1 MIKAIK
7 KLLKPDK
14 TLEKLKHENRSA
26 QRRLETM
33 SAELEAKI
41 KTIEELNARL
51 TALNDQL
58 AEEIAE
64 KEKAFA
70 RLRLIVDELSVKIYN
85 INEEHSL
92 TISEKDKMISQLRTD
107 VDDLNGQLERLKRL
121 HPSLTD

>member
-14 TLEKLKHENRSA
+14 TLEKLKHENKAA

-58 AEEIAE
+58 STEIAE
-64 KEKAFA
+64 KEQAFK
-70 RLRLIVDELSVKIYN
+70 RLRLIVDELSVKIYD
-85 INEEHSL
+85 INESHSATL
-92 TISEKDKMISQLRTD
+92 SEKDRLISQLRTD
-107 VDDLNGQLERLKRL
+107 VDELNGQLERLKQMT
-121 HPSLTD
+121 SD